1 MSVDKDK
8 YIHHLDDVC
17 CEYNMSASDIYNILI
32 SKNDEDFPLS
42 FDTIKYQVLKD
53 VPSQILKNIF
63 TYEELKNIFADT
75 NVKKIKNKE
84 TRKFID
90 TLIFTH

>member
-1 MSVDKDK
+1 MSVDTDK

-17 CEYNMSASDIYNILI
+17 CEYNMSAFDIYNILI

-42 FDTIKYQVLKD
+42 FETIKYQVLKD

-63 TYEELKNIFADT
+63 TYEELQNIFADT

-84 TRKFID
+84 TRKFIN

>member
-1 MSVDKDK
+1 
-8 YIHHLDDVC
+8 
-17 CEYNMSASDIYNILI
+17 
-32 SKNDEDFPLS
+32 LS
-42 FDTIKYQVLKD
+42 FETIKYQVLKD

-63 TYEELKNIFADT
+63 TYEELKNIFAHT

-84 TRKFID
+84 TRKFIN

>member
-1 MSVDKDK
+1 MWALMSVDKDK

-17 CEYNMSASDIYNILI
+17 SDYNMSAFDIYDILI

-53 VPSQILKNIF
+53 VPSHILKNIF
-63 TYEELKNIFADT
+63 TSEELKKIFSDT
-75 NVKKIKNKE
+75 NVKKLKIKKQ
-84 TRKFID
+84 KS
-90 TLIFTH
+90 L

>member
-1 MSVDKDK
+1 VSVNKDK

-17 CEYNMSASDIYNILI
+17 CEYNMSAIEIYNILI

-42 FDTIKYQVLKD
+42 FEMIKYQVLKD

-63 TYEELKNIFADT
+63 TNEELQNIFSDT
-75 NVKKIKNKE
+75 NVKKIKNQE
-84 TRKFID
+84 TRKFIS
-90 TLIFTH
+90 TLNLTH